1 MKTTA
6 PNLDIATERCNMLEC
21 YLFLKVVGASIGLA
35 VLVAA
40 IVLTIIDRLR

>member
-1 MKTTA
+1 
-6 PNLDIATERCNMLEC
+6 MLEC

-35 VLVAA
+35 GLVAA